1 MDNKKEILILG
12 GTGKTGRRIAERL
25 TKRGIPVS
33 IGSRSARPPF
43 EWEDPATWLP
53 VLKDVET
60 AYVAYY
66 PDLAFPGAAATIQ
79 AFIETAVKSG
89 VKRLVLLSGR
99 GEEGALLG
107 EKAVRDS
114 GVEWTI
120 VRASWFCQN
129 FSESFLLEPVM
140 SGEVAF
146 PGGQVAEPFIDV
158 EDVADVAAAALAED
172 GHLGQVYEVT
182 GPRLLTF
189 ADAVQEIAKATGR
202 EIRYLPVSPDEYAAA
217 MLEQGVRAEFANPLT
232 ELIAAVL
239 DGRNAHLNDGIRRAL
254 GREPRDFADFARDAA
269 ASGAWESLR

>member
-1 MDNKKEILILG
+1 MQKKNLTLILG
-12 GTGKTGRRIAERL
+12 GTGKTGRRIVERL
-25 TKRGIPVS
+25 EKRGIPVR
-33 IGSRSARPPF
+33 IGSRSGQPPF
-43 EWEDPATWLP
+43 DWDNPATWPP
-53 VLKDVET
+53 VLQDVET
-60 AYVAYY
+60 VYIAFY

-107 EKAVRDS
+107 EQSVRNS

-129 FSESFLLEPVM
+129 FSENFFLEPVM
-140 SGEVAF
+140 AGEVAF
-146 PGGQVAEPFIDV
+146 PGGHVLEPFIDV
-158 EDVADVAAAALAED
+158 EDVADIAAAALAED
-172 GHLGQVYEVT
+172 GHVGQLYEVT

-202 EIRYLPVSPDEYAAA
+202 EIRYVPVTPDEYAKA
-217 MLEQGVRAEFANPLT
+217 MLEQGVPAEFANPLT
-232 ELIAAVL
+232 ELIATVL
-239 DGRNAHLNDGIRRAL
+239 DGRNASLSDGVRRAL

-269 ASGAWESLR
+269 ASGAWG

>member
-1 MDNKKEILILG
+1 MHNKKEILILG

-25 TKRGIPVS
+25 TKRGLPVR
-33 IGSRSARPPF
+33 IGSRSGQPF
-43 EWEDPATWLP
+43 EWEDRATWLP

-66 PDLAFPGAAATIQ
+66 PDLAFPGAAATVQ

-99 GEEGALLG
+99 AEDGALLG
-107 EKAVRDS
+107 EKAARDS

-129 FSESFLLEPVM
+129 FSENFLLEPVM

-146 PGGQVAEPFIDV
+146 PGGRAGGGAVIDV

-189 ADAVQEIAKATGR
+189 ADAVQEIARVTGR
-202 EIRYLPVSPDEYAAA
+202 EIRYVPVSTDEYAKA
-217 MLEQGVRAEFANPLT
+217 MLKQGVPAEFANPLT

-239 DGRNAHLNDGIRRAL
+239 DGRNASLNDGVRRAL
-254 GREPRDFADFARDAA
+254 GREPRDFGDFARDAA
-269 ASGAWESLR
+269 ASGVWG